1 MKVLEGNI
9 LTVFLLLLGVIVIL
23 SFPGEDRRMIHP
35 MTNELAVEP
44 DRMIV
49 QAMNYLTDNQE
60 KSSIEYVEKAIESMR
75 ILEKDADAES
85 NLIIEA
91 AIRDLKLLEKELA
104 SKQSNSERTSHAF
117 LNALNSLT
125 VAQLRESESYIEEK
139 NYAASRVA
147 MDYAMKHLECALQFS
162 NSSEQVK
169 ELELQNSIH
178 RIALQNSLSDANMIA
193 QIDKIIDEMDEIV
206 LH

>member
-9 LTVFLLLLGVIVIL
+9 LTVFLLLLAVIVVL

-35 MTNELAVEP
+35 MTNELAIEP

-49 QAMNYLTDNQE
+49 KAMNYLSDNQE
-60 KSSIEYVEKAIESMR
+60 RNSIEYVERAITSMR
-75 ILEKDADAES
+75 VLEKDADKES

-104 SKQSNSERTSHAF
+104 AKQSDNERISHAF

-139 NYAASRVA
+139 NYAASKVS
-147 MDYAMKHLECALQFS
+147 MDYAMKHLECALKFS
-162 NSSEQVK
+162 NSREQVK

-178 RIALQNSLSDANMIA
+178 KIALQNSSSDAQMIA
-193 QIDKIIDEMDEIV
+193 QIDKIIDEMDAIV

>member
-9 LTVFLLLLGVIVIL
+9 LTVFLLLLGVIVVL

-49 QAMNYLTDNQE
+49 MAMNYLSENQE
-60 KSSIEYVEKAIESMR
+60 ENSIKYVEKAIESMR
-75 ILEKDADAES
+75 VLERDADEKS
-85 NLIIEA
+85 DLIIEA
-91 AIRDLKLLEKELA
+91 SIRDLKLLEKELA
-104 SKQSNSERTSHAF
+104 AKESDKNRISHAF

-139 NYAASRVA
+139 NYAASKVS
-147 MDYAMKHLECALQFS
+147 MDYAMKHLECALAFS
-162 NSSEQVK
+162 NAKEQVK
-169 ELELQNSIH
+169 ELELQHSIH
-178 RIALQNSLSDANMIA
+178 QIALQNSISDDKMIA
-193 QIDKIIDEMDEIV
+193 RIDKIINEMDAIV

>member
-1 MKVLEGNI
+1 MEVLEGNI
-9 LTVFLLLLGVIVIL
+9 LTVFLLLLAVIVVL

-49 QAMNYLTDNQE
+49 KAMNYLSDNQE
-60 KSSIEYVEKAIESMR
+60 VNSIKYVEKAIESMR
-75 ILEKDADAES
+75 VLEKDADEKS

-91 AIRDLKLLEKELA
+91 AISDLKLLEKELEA
-104 SKQSNSERTSHAF
+104 RQSDENRISHAF

-139 NYAASRVA
+139 NYAASKVA
-147 MDYAMKHLECALQFS
+147 MDYAMQHLECALKFS
-162 NSSEQVK
+162 NSRERVK
-169 ELELQNSIH
+169 ELELQESIH
-178 RIALQNSLSDANMIA
+178 KIALQKSISDANTIA
-193 QIDKIIDEMDEIV
+193 QIDKIINEMDAIV